1 MITKKR
7 IKLLFENKIKQRLS
21 KAKKAL
27 AKSYIIEADL
37 DPDAELKVIKTRLPG
52 GIYRYQFTMGKVY
65 IVDLVPSEQSNSIYG
80 ATFYV
85 KGQDKATSPTQR
97 YGVANVNLIPQMIE
111 NVLKCIDMFLEIK
124 KPMEIR
130 FLPGDEAAFPMIYH
144 QHIFKALKNFKSAF
158 DKQYALIRGDA
169 KKDGAAFVL
178 KRSAAPDNIKTTGW
192 KPAKTSGGEDIATKT
207 IGQPEVVI

>member
-1 MITKKR
+1 MLSKKH

-21 KAKKAL
+21 NAKKAI

-37 DPDAELKVIKTRLPG
+37 DPEAELKVIKTRLPG
-52 GIYRYQFTMGKVY
+52 GVYRYQFTMGKVY
-65 IVDLVPSEQSNSIYG
+65 IVDLVPSEQSNSIFG

-85 KGQDKATSPTQR
+85 KGQDKATSPNQR
-97 YGVANVNLIPQMIE
+97 YGVANVNLIPVLIE
-111 NVLKCIDMFLEIK
+111 NVLKCVDMFLEVK

-130 FLPGDEAAFPMIYH
+130 FLPGEEAAFPMVYH
-144 QHIFKALKNFKSAF
+144 QHIFKGLKNFKSAF

-178 KRSAAPDNIKTTGW
+178 KRSAAADNIKTAGW
-192 KPAKTSGGEDIATKT
+192 KPSKTSSGETIATKE
-207 IGQPEVVI
+207 IGQSEIAI